1 MAIRRHISFCLEKAM
16 WVFSNNISRPRKP
29 APEFVCYP
37 FEGEE
42 PLLLF
47 ALVVAL
53 SKTAKLSGVVERAF
67 SPSTGKAEASQGY
80 IYLKKD
86 KGGGGERER
95 KRKLNKTVF
104 QTR

>member
-16 WVFSNNISRPRKP
+16 CVFSKNISRSRKP
-29 APEFVCYP
+29 APESVCYP

-47 ALVVAL
+47 ALVVVL

-80 IYLKKD
+80 IHLKKD
-86 KGGGGERER
+86 KGEGGRERE
-95 KRKLNKTVF
+95 KEKEN
-104 QTR
+104 